1 MPGIMELRQLRYFV
15 TLASSLNYSR
25 AADQLC
31 ITQGTLSQQ
40 ISQLE
45 AELDTRLFDR
55 TSRRVSLTDAGR
67 MLLPLAQRTLDESAL
82 CKRRMLEMKRLQCGT
97 LRIGAAYCFD
107 RFLPDALKLMR
118 SRHPEVTLQVCRR
131 KSSEI
136 LGLVRACE
144 IDLALAFVP
153 QAFAAPGVMRVETLF
168 VSRPC
173 AILRRDHP
181 LAAGDRPLA
190 KADHPL
196 AFGDRQLEGEPP
208 GSNGSPA
215 FNGYRGSSAVLSL
228 ESLNRQGIILPSA
241 GLAPDMGSATRN
253 GPAPRNSFDGFA
265 GIDTSGLDVRMAL
278 DDPDLILDMVAAGHL
293 IAILPPTGLE
303 EKIAARFLTAVS
315 LTDSSGAATPP
326 MPCCAIT
333 RDSTPALDAFLGILR
348 EVIADS

>member
-1 MPGIMELRQLRYFV
+1 MELRQLRYFV

-45 AELDTRLFDR
+45 SELDTRLFDR

-67 MLLPLAQRTLDESAL
+67 MLLPLAQRTLDESAM

-153 QAFAAPGVMRVETLF
+153 QAFAAPGVMHVETLF

-181 LAAGDRPLA
+181 LAGGPGGSDPR
-190 KADHPL
+190 
-196 AFGDRQLEGEPP
+196 
-208 GSNGSPA
+208 GSNEP
-215 FNGYRGSSAVLSL
+215 RGSDPQGSLSDPEQL
-228 ESLNRQGIILPSA
+228 
-241 GLAPDMGSATRN
+241 
-253 GPAPRNSFDGFA
+253 
-265 GIDTSGLDVRMAL
+265 VRV
-278 DDPDLILDMVAAGHL
+278 VAAGVSLLHDGIGHRLGHL
-293 IAILPPTGLE
+293 GRAREYPQAV
-303 EKIAARFLTAVS
+303 IAA
-315 LTDSSGAATPP
+315 
-326 MPCCAIT
+326 
-333 RDSTPALDAFLGILR
+333 
-348 EVIADS
+348 

>member
-1 MPGIMELRQLRYFV
+1 MASRMPGIMELRQLRYFV

-45 AELDTRLFDR
+45 SELDTRLFDR

-67 MLLPLAQRTLDESAL
+67 MLLPLAQRTLDESAQ

-97 LRIGAAYCFD
+97 LRIGTAYCFD

-118 SRHPEVTLQVCRR
+118 QRHPEVTLQVCRR
-131 KSSEI
+131 KSSE
-136 LGLVRACE
+136 LLVAVRACE

-153 QAFAAPGVMRVETLF
+153 QGFAAPGLLRVETLF
-168 VSRPC
+168 VTRPC

-181 LAAGDRPLA
+181 LAGAGGSDPR
-190 KADHPL
+190 
-196 AFGDRQLEGEPP
+196 
-208 GSNGSPA
+208 GSNEP
-215 FNGYRGSSAVLSL
+215 RGSDPQGPSAALSL
-228 ESLNRQGIILPSA
+228 ASLDRQGIILPSA
-241 GLAPDMGSATRN
+241 GLAPDMGSASRN
-253 GPAPRNSFDGFA
+253 GPAPRNSFDCYA

-315 LTDSSGAATPP
+315 LTDSSGAATPA

-333 RDSTPALDAFLGILR
+333 RDATPALDAFLTILR
-348 EVIADS
+348 EVIAES

>member
-82 CKRRMLEMKRLQCGT
+82 CKRRMLELKRLQCGT

-153 QAFAAPGVMRVETLF
+153 QTFAAPGVMHVETLF

-173 AILRRDHP
+173 AILRR
-181 LAAGDRPLA
+181 
-190 KADHPL
+190 DHPL

-215 FNGYRGSSAVLSL
+215 FNGYRGSSAALSL

-303 EKIAARFLTAVS
+303 EKIAARFLTAIS

-333 RDSTPALDAFLGILR
+333 RDATPALDAFLGILR